1 MTYEQQLRDKHAAA
15 LITRTDEITDGATAA
30 AVLRS
35 LPVQHPSGR
44 PTVVCLCGSTRFWDE
59 LAETNLR
66 ETAAG
71 RIVLA
76 PGCDMKKPHPL
87 WSDPQRAEELKQQ
100 LDDLHRWKIRAAD
113 EVLVVNPGGYIGDST
128 RAEIRFAR
136 ELGRP
141 IRYTDPLGY
150 AVVLTRPGLD
160 PIRLGPYEKEHQAEQ
175 MADGLRG
182 QTYNTQHV
190 AGTVIDVGDYRPEL
204 DHLAPRVDADP
215 CALAEAMDD
224 DQGGD
229 GTGRNFPDLYTRLV
243 AQEGHDCAAKLWS
256 TACQAYDYLRHGPD
270 GDQ

>member
-1 MTYEQQLRDKHAAA
+1 MTYEQQPRENHAAA
-15 LITRTDEITDGATAA
+15 LLTHTSQITDGATAA

-35 LPVQHPSGR
+35 LPVQYPSDR

-71 RIVLA
+71 HIVLA

-113 EVLVVNPGGYIGDST
+113 EVLVVNPGGYVGDST
-128 RAEIRFAR
+128 RAEIAFAR

-150 AVVLTRPGLD
+150 AVILTRPGLD
-160 PIRLGPYEKEHQAEQ
+160 PVRLGPYEKEHQAEQ
-175 MADGLRG
+175 MAGALRY
-182 QTYNTQHV
+182 QMRHTQHV
-190 AGTVIDVGDYRPEL
+190 EGTVIDVGDYRPEL
-204 DHLAPRVDADP
+204 EHLDPRVPSAP
-215 CALAEAMDD
+215 YALAEVMDD
-224 DQGGD
+224 DEGGD
-229 GTGRNFPDLYTRLV
+229 GTGNNFPDLYTRLA
-243 AQEGHDCAAKLWS
+243 AQEGHERASEAWS
-256 TACQAYDYLRHGPD
+256 KACNVYDSLRHGPD